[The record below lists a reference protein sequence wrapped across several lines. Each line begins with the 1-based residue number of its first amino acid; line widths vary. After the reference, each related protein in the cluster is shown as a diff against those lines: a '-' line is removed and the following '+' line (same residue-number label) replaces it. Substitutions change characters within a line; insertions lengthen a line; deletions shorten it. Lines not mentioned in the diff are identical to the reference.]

1 MLCLMGADG
10 AEGYEEVLRS
20 DRELQAVPGREV
32 PLWAIH
38 GHPALLCGRLPH
50 HFARAQLTPTGEEFA
65 RKSW

>member
-20 DRELQAVPGREV
+20 DRELQAVPGGEV

-38 GHPALLCGRLPH
+38 GHPALIVWAASPSLRSGPAHTHR
-50 HFARAQLTPTGEEFA
+50 
-65 RKSW
+65 